1 MKMQLVVLSL
11 VSLMAACGGVSEQEP
26 VVPAS
31 VEEALEIGGIACG
44 PNVCGVGTYCCN
56 SSCGVCAP
64 KGAACLDVMCETSAQ
79 PEVEAQVKQPEPEPA
94 AISIGSGGPCGTNY
108 CGKGYFC
115 CNPGCGVCA
124 PTGGGCPD
132 VMCD

>member
-1 MKMQLVVLSL
+1 MKMPLMLVALAG
-11 VSLMAACGGVSEQEP
+11 LMVACGGVVEQESA
-26 VVPAS
+26 PAS
-31 VEEALEIGGIACG
+31 VEEALLIGGTQCG
-44 PNVCGVGTYCCN
+44 ANVCGTGSYCCN
-56 SSCGVCAP
+56 SSCGTCAP
-64 KGAACLDVMCETSAQ
+64 KGAGCPDVMCEVDTGAGVKAEAKAEPSVDTSI
-79 PEVEAQVKQPEPEPA
+79 V
-94 AISIGSGGPCGTNY
+94 SGGACGTNY

>member
-1 MKMQLVVLSL
+1 MKMQLVVVAL
-11 VSLMAACGGVSEQEP
+11 VSLVAACGGSTQQEQA
-26 VVPAS
+26 PAS
-31 VEEALEIGGIACG
+31 VEEALAIGGISCG
-44 PNVCGVGTYCCN
+44 ANVCGAGTYCCN
-56 SSCGVCAP
+56 ASCGTCAP
-64 KGAACLDVMCETSAQ
+64 KGNACLDVMCEVSAQ
-79 PEVEAQVKQPEPEPA
+79 PEAQVEAKQEAPA

>member
-1 MKMQLVVLSL
+1 MKMPLMLVALAG
-11 VSLMAACGGVSEQEP
+11 LMVACGGVVEQESA
-26 VVPAS
+26 PAS
-31 VEEALEIGGIACG
+31 VEEALLIGGTQCG
-44 PNVCGVGTYCCN
+44 ANVCGT
-56 SSCGVCAP
+56 CAP
-64 KGAACLDVMCETSAQ
+64 KGAGCPDVMCEVDTGAGVKAEAKAEPSVDTSI
-79 PEVEAQVKQPEPEPA
+79 V
-94 AISIGSGGPCGTNY
+94 SGGACGTNY

>member
-11 VSLMAACGGVSEQEP
+11 VSLMAACGGVAQQEP
-26 VVPAS
+26 APAS
-31 VEEALEIGGIACG
+31 VEEALAIGGTSCG

-56 SSCGVCAP
+56 ASCGVCAP
-64 KGAACLDVMCETSAQ
+64 KGGACLDVMCDVSAQ
-79 PEVEAQVKQPEPEPA
+79 PEGEAPVKQEEPA
-94 AISIGSGGPCGTNY
+94 ALSIGTGGPCGSNY

-124 PTGGGCPD
+124 PEGGGCPD